1 MDENMFQYFVERTDN
16 RLESIEEKL
25 DVLVTEKH
33 YLLGQVRIVSI
44 VFSTL
49 TSTVIAILITLLTQ
63 YLKN

>member
-1 MDENMFQYFVERTDN
+1 MDEHMFQYFVERTDN

-25 DVLVTEKH
+25 DALVTEKH
-33 YLLGQVRIVSI
+33 FLLGQVRIVSI

-49 TSTVIAILITLLTQ
+49 TSTVIAILITILTQ